1 MRTLYWV
8 VALILA
14 IGITAVVAPRVAAA
28 RRPGLPPAAPATP
41 IGSLKDVME
50 GIVEPSANV
59 LWDAVSVNVGDAG
72 VQENK
77 PTTEEQW
84 AMLRHNALMLA
95 EAGNL
100 LKMTRP
106 VARADQ
112 PSEPAKPDAPE
123 LTPPEIQQKIEH
135 DRTLWNKYADA
146 LQEKAVVA
154 MRATTDHDADALL
167 NVGAEIDTACE
178 NCHLEYWYPKDK
190 KPGAAP
196 ALRRQG

>member
-14 IGITAVVAPRVAAA
+14 VGITAVVSPRVAAA
-28 RRPGLPPAAPATP
+28 RRPGPPPAMAATP
-41 IGSLKDVME
+41 VGSLKDVMK

-59 LWDAVSVNVGDAG
+59 LWDAVSVNVGAAG

-84 AMLRHNALMLA
+84 AMLQHNALMLA

-106 VARADQ
+106 VARPDQ
-112 PSEPAKPDAPE
+112 PDEPAKPDAPE

-135 DRTLWNKYADA
+135 DRALWNKYADA
-146 LQEKAVVA
+146 LQEKAVTA
-154 MRATTDHDADALL
+154 MRATADHNTDALL
-167 NVGAEIDTACE
+167 DVGAEIDTACE

-190 KPGAAP
+190 KPGAAQTP
-196 ALRRQG
+196 RKQG